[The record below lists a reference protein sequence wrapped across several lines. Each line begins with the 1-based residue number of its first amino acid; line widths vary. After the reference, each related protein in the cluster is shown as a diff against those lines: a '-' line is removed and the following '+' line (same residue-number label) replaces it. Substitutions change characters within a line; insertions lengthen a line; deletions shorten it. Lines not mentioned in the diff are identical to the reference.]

1 MAERLDEALVE
12 SSLQALPH
20 WTGDTASISRDVPV
34 VGAEADELVRSMTE
48 AGDAMDHHV
57 DVERTDA
64 GLRLVLS
71 THSAGGVTEL
81 DIAMASRI
89 EDLVA
94 QATGEPAEHVQH
106 SIPAPPDEGEEPR
119 SGPDVG
125 RLHGEDAG
133 EPLIGA
139 ASAGAGGPAVPLPSD
154 EPYQPEP
161 GVAQEQER
169 PTVED
174 PDL

>member
-1 MAERLDEALVE
+1 MPERLDGALVE

-20 WTGDTASISRDVPV
+20 WTGDTASISRIVQV
-34 VGAEADELVRSMTE
+34 VGSEADELLRSMAE

-57 DVERTDA
+57 DTERTDT
-64 GLRLVLS
+64 GLRIVLS

-94 QATGEPAEHVQH
+94 QATGVPAEHVQH
-106 SIPAPPDEGEEPR
+106 SAPVPPEEESRARDRAGHLPGEE
-119 SGPDVG
+119 
-125 RLHGEDAG
+125 AG

-139 ASAGAGGPAVPLPSD
+139 ASAGSGGPAVPLPSA

-161 GVAQEQER
+161 GVAQEQEQ
-169 PTVED
+169 PTVDD
-174 PDL
+174 PDR